1 MHLVKE
7 PRISLWSLIRFFTF
21 DCEKKAEWQT
31 CKVCWWINLYVALV
45 IKFALITSIFSGL
58 RKENRSGILYAKE
71 KSLETAFWFLKLVQ
85 NKKKTN
91 KQTKMKERK
100 KTSCSEIRWPIVVLD
115 PTVIFIRS
123 NDTIA
128 TVVKTV
134 ILLSQIH
141 F

>member
-1 MHLVKE
+1 M
-7 PRISLWSLIRFFTF
+7 
-21 DCEKKAEWQT
+21 
-31 CKVCWWINLYVALV
+31 
-45 IKFALITSIFSGL
+45 
-58 RKENRSGILYAKE
+58 
-71 KSLETAFWFLKLVQ
+71 KLVQ

-123 NDTIA
+123 NDMIA